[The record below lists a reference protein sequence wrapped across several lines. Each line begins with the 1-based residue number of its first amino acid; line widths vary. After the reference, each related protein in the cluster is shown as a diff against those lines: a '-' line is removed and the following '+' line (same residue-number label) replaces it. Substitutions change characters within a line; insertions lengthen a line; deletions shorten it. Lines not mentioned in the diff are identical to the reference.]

1 MYNTKQTFRSKDE
14 ILKIANEMTAN
25 DFLLEFGQFVSVD
38 TMDNLLDAN
47 EGTVN
52 VEIQV
57 KDGKKI
63 ESIFILFIDGK
74 FDSYSY

>member
-1 MYNTKQTFRSKDE
+1 MYNTKQIFQSKDE

-25 DFLLEFGQFVSVD
+25 DFLLEFDQSVSVD

-47 EGTVN
+47 EGMVN
-52 VEIQV
+52 LEIQV
-57 KDGKKI
+57 KDGEKI

-74 FDSYSY
+74 FDTYSY

>member
-1 MYNTKQTFRSKDE
+1 MYNTKQSFRYQDQ

>member
-25 DFLLEFGQFVSVD
+25 NFLLEFGQSVSVD

-47 EGTVN
+47 EGMVN
-52 VEIQV
+52 LEIQV

-63 ESIFILFIDGK
+63 ESIFILFCDGQ